1 MTEKTTDNVTLL
13 VTSGNGPGEC
23 CLAAAHILARMREEA
38 EDMGA
43 DLDISEV
50 PAKHGVKSAV
60 VTLHGPCAD
69 RFAQHWVGT
78 IRWISK
84 STLRPGYKR
93 QNWFAGVSRLAAVK
107 AIATTGDVR
116 FDTFRAGGPGG
127 QHQNTT
133 DSAVRATCLQSGL
146 SVVVRDGRSQHR
158 NKALAVERLAAL
170 RAAQAELDT
179 ADQAR
184 DANLRHHALERGNA
198 HRTFKGPR
206 FNEVT

>member
-1 MTEKTTDNVTLL
+1 MRDHVTLL

-23 CLAAAHILARMREEA
+23 SLAVAHILVRMRKEA
-38 EDMGA
+38 ETMGA

-69 RFAQHWVGT
+69 HFAQAWCGT
-78 IRWISK
+78 IRWICK
-84 STLRPGYKR
+84 SPLRPGYKR
-93 QNWFAGVSRLAAVK
+93 QNWFAGVFRLPVMKATAA
-107 AIATTGDVR
+107 TGDVR

-146 SVVVRDGRSQHR
+146 SVVVRDGRSQYR
-158 NKALAVERLAAL
+158 NKALALERLAAL
-170 RAAQAELDT
+170 KAAQAELDV
-179 ADQAR
+179 AGQAR
-184 DANLRHHALERGNA
+184 DINLRHHALERGNA
-198 HRTFKGPR
+198 HRSFKGPR